1 MPTSHAMFRIL
12 SVTCLLTRKAL
23 RLIIISDQRMCLMLS
38 GFACVYVVLYL
49 LISSLRILNL
59 YCYRHCGCPVCVS
72 VSVRSFLPPRA
83 SIARNIGTYVFTA
96 TRKTLYIGIIIV
108 IFAENAS
115 FRSYGRRH
123 LLAPNATNRSRA
135 TKYGYRRN
143 PRRQHLIRAHIL
155 NINMCTYMTSAHGHE
170 KAA

>member
-1 MPTSHAMFRIL
+1 
-12 SVTCLLTRKAL
+12 
-23 RLIIISDQRMCLMLS
+23 MLS

-49 LISSLRILNL
+49 LSFIASNNL
-59 YCYRHCGCPVCVS
+59 YCYRHCGCPARVCVC

-83 SIARNIGTYVFTA
+83 SISRNIGTYVFTA

-123 LLAPNATNRSRA
+123 LLALNATNRS
-135 TKYGYRRN
+135 
-143 PRRQHLIRAHIL
+143 
-155 NINMCTYMTSAHGHE
+155 
-170 KAA
+170 